1 MVRVV
6 PYTLDRIGR
15 RRGSGKIQ
23 SVAGSDDP
31 EKHMEEGENWMT
43 KHKDEC
49 EALIQAELKATTNLV
64 KEAMQ
69 VAATTSKF
77 KVTFGKRGE

>member
-1 MVRVV
+1 
-6 PYTLDRIGR
+6 
-15 RRGSGKIQ
+15 
-23 SVAGSDDP
+23 
-31 EKHMEEGENWMT
+31 MT

-49 EALIQAELKATTNLV
+49 EALTQAELKTATNLV

-69 VAATTSKF
+69 VAATARKF

>member
-1 MVRVV
+1 
-6 PYTLDRIGR
+6 
-15 RRGSGKIQ
+15 
-23 SVAGSDDP
+23 
-31 EKHMEEGENWMT
+31 MT

-49 EALIQAELKATTNLV
+49 EALIQAELKAATNLV

-69 VAATTSKF
+69 VAATERKF